1 MKRRIFLF
9 APIFIVSLI
18 VICSITPTVAMSES
32 ISDKVFRLHIL
43 ANSDSKEDQEL
54 KLKVRDAL
62 LELSEGLFE
71 DCNSVDDAI
80 DISNA
85 NKNVLQREAEKIIKS
100 YGYDYNVKIEI
111 CKQYF
116 NTRDYGDFTLPA
128 GIYNSLRV
136 IIGKGNGHNWWCVM
150 FPSVCL
156 SGCTDDFDGVLTQEE
171 KNLIINKKYII
182 KFKSVELYEK
192 IKSKI
197 IS

>member
-1 MKRRIFLF
+1 MKRKIFLF
-9 APIFIVSLI
+9 APVFIASLI

-85 NKNVLQREAEKIIKS
+85 NKNVLKREAEKIIKS

-171 KNLIINKKYII
+171 KNLITNKKYII